1 MTEIQGLSGARGQ
14 ALLPAAV
21 LSRRDAAPRRR
32 EVADPEAE
40 VERFQT
46 VQRGYAE
53 ELDALYE
60 KTLAETGAEAA
71 DIIKAYA
78 VIARD
83 DFFFKKPLRQVRAGG
98 INADYALALERDK
111 VCEKFA
117 AMEDPYMKARADDI
131 RNVCDELIRRM
142 NGVSSDI
149 RLNGDGPV
157 ILVAEDLTPEDTI
170 RIDKRRLGGF
180 VTERG
185 GVTSHAV
192 ILAKTLGIPAVVGAA
207 GILEAVGSGCE
218 LYLDGGAGRA
228 VADPDTATREAFLTA
243 KEREETQR
251 ALWAAAARERAITR
265 DGHAV
270 AVCVNSGDTESLK
283 A

>member
-21 LSRRDAAPRRR
+21 LSRRDVAPRRR
-32 EVADPEAE
+32 EVDDPEAE

-46 VQRGYAE
+46 VRRGYAE

-83 DFFFKKPLRQVRAGG
+83 DFFFKKTIRQVRTGG

-131 RNVCDELIRRM
+131 RNVCGELIRRM
-142 NGVSSDI
+142 NGVSPDI
-149 RLNGDGPV
+149 RLSGDAPV
-157 ILVAEDLTPEDTI
+157 ILVAEDLMPEDTI

-185 GVTSHAV
+185 ASPPTRSFWPRPWASRPWWVR
-192 ILAKTLGIPAVVGAA
+192 PASWRRWAPGA
-207 GILEAVGSGCE
+207 SS
-218 LYLDGGAGRA
+218 
-228 VADPDTATREAFLTA
+228 TWT
-243 KEREETQR
+243 
-251 ALWAAAARERAITR
+251 AARAGPWRTR
-265 DGHAV
+265 TRPPARHF
-270 AVCVNSGDTESLK
+270 
-283 A
+283 